1 MAQNEVLYRGFVQQ
15 EIHGTTTMVLCIQM
29 SGVATVELLQGLIR
43 QLMREQASAIIEKA
57 KQKLKNSETWF
68 LGKKVLYSSMTFFN
82 SNPWQEAPQEYFHL
96 CMEGKCGG
104 RWQKRAKWQP
114 D

>member
-1 MAQNEVLYRGFVQQ
+1 MVQNEVLFRGFVKQ

-43 QLMREQASAIIEKA
+43 QLMREQANAIIEKA
-57 KQKLKNSETWF
+57 KQKLKNPETWF
-68 LGKKVLYSSMTFFN
+68 WGKKVLYSSVTFFN
-82 SNPWQEAPQEYFHL
+82 SRQEAPQEYFHL
-96 CMEGKCGG
+96 CIEREWEG

-114 D
+114 A